1 MVAITCIILN
11 IRFMMSSHGML
22 KEIVWKQKGFFSFLL
37 KYIYWNF
44 FAYYFFKKAK
54 KIHAVERLEYKNLK
68 NYFINNKI
76 ITIYHL
82 YNFNYR
88 IEKCK
93 IKKNFIFLGRIA
105 AHKGLDILI
114 NSFEKIKHLK
124 NFKLYIYGPIF
135 DKNYFKKLQNL
146 IYEKKLEKTILFKK
160 PIKGKQKKYILSSA
174 WVFLNASKAEALGL
188 TNFDAANF
196 FLPIIASKNCGLG
209 ELKNNGGIVI
219 NPTVLNFKNAINEAC
234 KWSFAKRINNGKKI
248 NLFFKKKFSKK
259 IAVEK
264 WNSFYQI

>member
-1 MVAITCIILN
+1 MESCIHNGCNNLYNFKHKIHDVLTWNVKRNRLETKRFFPFIKIYLLEFFCIL
-11 IRFMMSSHGML
+11 
-22 KEIVWKQKGFFSFLL
+22 
-37 KYIYWNF
+37 
-44 FAYYFFKKAK
+44 FFKKAK

-146 IYEKKLEKTILFKK
+146 IYEKKLEKTILFKNQLK
-160 PIKGKQKKYILSSA
+160 ENKKNIY
-174 WVFLNASKAEALGL
+174 
-188 TNFDAANF
+188 
-196 FLPIIASKNCGLG
+196 
-209 ELKNNGGIVI
+209 
-219 NPTVLNFKNAINEAC
+219 
-234 KWSFAKRINNGKKI
+234 
-248 NLFFKKKFSKK
+248 
-259 IAVEK
+259 
-264 WNSFYQI
+264 